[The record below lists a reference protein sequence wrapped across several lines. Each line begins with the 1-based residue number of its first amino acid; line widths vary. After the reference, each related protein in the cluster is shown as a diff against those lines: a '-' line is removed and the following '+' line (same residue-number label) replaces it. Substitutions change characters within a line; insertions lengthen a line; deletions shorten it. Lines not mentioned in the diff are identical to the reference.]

1 MQHEPKTKG
10 FTIVELMVTLA
21 VAAILMGF
29 AIPAFNDFVRQR
41 TMTSAANDFV
51 LAVTFARSEAIR
63 RGEPVSVQAYE
74 DEDDN
79 EWGLGYC
86 VVVGGAGGD
95 DCDGADEDDVLR
107 RFEPIGDGFTFDAT
121 AGSARDG
128 RLTFNGSGMLTATP
142 RAVSQI
148 ELCSTDES
156 ISRGRRIML
165 SPIGQPDVQD
175 HEECH
180 A

>member
-1 MQHEPKTKG
+1 MQHEPKTRG

-29 AIPAFNDFVRQR
+29 AVPAFNDFVRQR
-41 TMTSAANDFV
+41 TMTSAANDLV

-63 RGEPVSVQAYE
+63 RGGLVSVQAYD
-74 DEDDN
+74 DENDN

-86 VVVGGAGGD
+86 VVVGD
-95 DCDGADEDDVLR
+95 EDCEDADEEDVLR
-107 RFEPIGDGFTFDAT
+107 RFAPIGDGFTFDAT
-121 AGSARDG
+121 AGRPTTG
-128 RLTFNGSGMLTATP
+128 RLTFNGRGMLTPLPGVAG
-142 RAVSQI
+142 RI

-156 ISRGRRIML
+156 VSRGRRIML
-165 SPIGQPDVQD
+165 SVIGQPDVQD

>member
-29 AIPAFNDFVRQR
+29 AVPAFNEFVRQR
-41 TMTSAANDFV
+41 TMTAAGNDFV

-63 RGEPVSVQAYE
+63 RGAPVSVQAYE
-74 DEDDN
+74 DENDN

-86 VVVGGAGGD
+86 VVVGGGGGP
-95 DCDGADEDDVLR
+95 DCDAAPAEDVLR
-107 RFEPIGDGFTFDAT
+107 RFDPLDAQFTFDAT
-121 AGSARDG
+121 AGAPTTG
-128 RLTFNGSGMLTATP
+128 RLTFGARGMLTPLPAGP
-142 RAVSQI
+142 GEVL
-148 ELCSTDES
+148 LCNTDES
-156 ISRGRRIML
+156 VTRGRRITIT
-165 SPIGQPDVQD
+165 PIGQPDSQD
-175 HEECH
+175 HEDCH